1 MGVLSHNERR
11 RESPMLFIRTLTA
24 ALVALLV
31 GAPAALAVY
40 PNSIS
45 ATGDSITR
53 AFNTC
58 SPAFRDCPENS
69 WATGTNRAVNSF
81 YERIVAGNAAARGNL
96 FNDARSGA
104 RMRHLPEQVRRSIE
118 HRVDYVVIEMGAND
132 VCTSSEATMTS
143 VASFEREF
151 DRAIRDL
158 RERLPGARISVGSIP
173 NVYHLWNL
181 LKENRSATST
191 WNLLRI
197 CQSMLANPTSRSRE
211 DEERRLRVQRREVEF
226 NRVLET
232 ICAAYE
238 QCRYDRDTGYNY
250 RFRAEEVS
258 TNDYFHPSL
267 TGQATIAEIEW
278 GVTWVF

>member
-1 MGVLSHNERR
+1 MSGIRR
-11 RESPMLFIRTLTA
+11 LVVAFATA
-24 ALVALLV
+24 ATCLAIAAP
-31 GAPAALAVY
+31 GAMAVY
-40 PNSIS
+40 PNSIA

-53 AFNTC
+53 AFNGGC
-58 SPAFRDCPENS
+58 GAFRDCPENS

-104 RMRHLPEQVRRSIE
+104 RMTHLREQVRRAIE
-118 HRVDYVVIEMGAND
+118 QGVDYVVIEMGAND

-143 VASFEREF
+143 VASFTADFERS
-151 DRAIRDL
+151 IRDL

-181 LKENRSATST
+181 FKEDRTATRT
-191 WNLLRI
+191 WETLRI
-197 CQSMLANPTSRSRE
+197 CQSMLARPTSRSRE
-211 DEERRLRVQRREVEF
+211 DEERRLNVQRREVEF
-226 NRVLET
+226 NRALRTVCET
-232 ICAAYE
+232 YE

-267 TGQATIAEIEW
+267 TGQATIANIEW